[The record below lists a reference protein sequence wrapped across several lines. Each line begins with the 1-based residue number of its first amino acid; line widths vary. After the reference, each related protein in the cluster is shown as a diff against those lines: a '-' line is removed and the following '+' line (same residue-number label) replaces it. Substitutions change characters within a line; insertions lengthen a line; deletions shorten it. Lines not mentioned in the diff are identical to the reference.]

1 MVTRTRYLS
10 YVVLCLAIAAGLG
23 AALIARQASR
33 ELPAL
38 AGGSL
43 IEPNTRVPDF
53 SLLDHHG
60 KPFTNAN
67 LIDRWS
73 MLYFGYTNCPD
84 FCPAT
89 LGTLAAMERRMR
101 ATGAPLVPQVVF
113 VSADA
118 LRDTPAQLA
127 SYVPYFDA
135 GFLGVT
141 APDQAA
147 IETFANALGVAVA
160 INRGSDGRYTV
171 DHSSAILVIDPK
183 GRLDAVLTGPF
194 TAPAIE
200 ADFRLITGQY
210 ARLNGRS

>member
-1 MVTRTRYLS
+1 MVHRTRYLS
-10 YVVLCLAIAAGLG
+10 YVAVCLAIAAGLG
-23 AALIARQASR
+23 AALIARRASPA
-33 ELPAL
+33 LPDL

-43 IEPNTRVPDF
+43 IEPNTRVPEF

-60 KPFTNAN
+60 KPFTNTN
-67 LIDRWS
+67 LLGRWS

-89 LGTLAAMERRMR
+89 LSMLAAMERRMR
-101 ATGAPLVPQVVF
+101 AAGAPLVPQVVF

-135 GFLGVT
+135 DFLGVT
-141 APDQAA
+141 APDQAT
-147 IETFANALGVAVA
+147 IEAFASGLNVAVA
-160 INRGSDGRYTV
+160 INRRAGGSYTV

-194 TAPAIE
+194 SAPAVE
-200 ADFRLITGQY
+200 ADFRLVTDQY
-210 ARLNGRS
+210 ARMNGRS